1 MKAPGRPSTQRGSLW
16 PLSADTCPATSCEYA
31 LPWILNFSTSDA
43 ICWVESINNSLE
55 RRSTVERHTAESE
68 RQMLNDRIQS
78 GCNLLTVIH
87 ERIFE
92 LWARKADALEVVQE
106 QGGAAG
112 VHHVAQAQDGHS
124 VQEGKNIGARP
135 LHRQDHDAT
144 AVPRMVCQHWQN
156 QIGVKWRETGG
167 RFIEQQKNCKR
178 WPKSFVHNPIWIGF
192 WCDQA
197 LTRVFDDLH
206 ADHKAAVLTV
216 VQSLDPSVRDV
227 SQRQISQNLLH
238 ARSPNVIRD
247 LSLVERA
254 F

>member
-1 MKAPGRPSTQRGSLW
+1 
-16 PLSADTCPATSCEYA
+16 
-31 LPWILNFSTSDA
+31 
-43 ICWVESINNSLE
+43 
-55 RRSTVERHTAESE
+55 
-68 RQMLNDRIQS
+68 MLNDRIQS
-78 GCNLLTVIH
+78 GCNPLTVIH

-92 LWARKADALEVVQE
+92 LGARKTDALEVVQE

-124 VQEGKNIGARP
+124 VQEGEDVGAGP
-135 LHRQDHDAT
+135 LHRQDHDAA
-144 AVPRMVCQHWQN
+144 AVPRMVCQHRQN

-167 RFIEQQKNCKR
+167 RFIKQQKNCNGQQK
-178 WPKSFVHNPIWIGF
+178 KKVHKMQFGLMALMRS
-192 WCDQA
+192 A

-238 ARSPNVIRD
+238 ARAPNVIRD
-247 LSLVERA
+247 LLVRGGKFSLQ
-254 F
+254 